1 MLNHQVL
8 AGTKKLQMQKGLRFS
23 RPLFFELL
31 VNLS

>member
-23 RPLFFELL
+23 RPLF
-31 VNLS
+31 LSF